1 MKRAAFLLVCL
12 LGLANFQ
19 LSFANNHQ
27 DSADALQAHTFATPE
42 ETWNHFKSAIM
53 DGDFETA
60 FKCCCPDESRSV
72 LKFEKMAPEK
82 RKTIIE
88 SMGPIQKIVQQDKAA
103 KYRLPRNSNG
113 ATFYTYVYF
122 EKENAAWKIAGF

>member
-1 MKRAAFLLVCL
+1 MKHAAFLLFCL

-19 LSFANNHQ
+19 LSFANNLQ
-27 DSADALQAHTFATPE
+27 NSADAHQAHTFATPE
-42 ETWNHFKSAIM
+42 ETWGHFKSAIM

-60 FKCCCPDESRSV
+60 FKCCCSGESRAV

-82 RKTIIE
+82 RRIIIE
-88 SMGPIQKIVQQDKAA
+88 SMGPIQKIVQQDNAA
-103 KYRLPRNSNG
+103 KYRLPRISSG
-113 ATFYTYVYF
+113 ATFYTYIYF